1 MKRLAA
7 SLLAACM
14 LVACSDTVTQPNPAA
29 DGSILTT
36 AADAHAKGIIER
48 VTGSGH
54 FETQPPALNPGIWR
68 TFTMN
73 AKKKGDGSVTGYAQY
88 VYHPDEGED
97 EVFRGTISCFT
108 IIDNRVWIGGHQEG
122 VEPSDFAFQ
131 VEDNG
136 EGEGDPDG
144 VGLWIEAATFGYEAG
159 FAEMFCEETPEEL
172 DFGPFGVLPVD
183 VVLFPI
189 VEGNIQVKVK

>member
-7 SLLAACM
+7 SVLAVCM
-14 LVACSDTVTQPNPAA
+14 LVACSDTVTQPPAA
-29 DGSILTT
+29 DDLLAT
-36 AADAHAKGIIER
+36 AADSHAKGVVEM

-54 FETQPPALNPGIWR
+54 YETQPPALNPGIWR

-73 AKKKGDGSVTGYAQY
+73 AKKKGDGSVTGYAQH
-88 VYHPDEGED
+88 VYHPDEGEE

-108 IIDNRVWIGGHQEG
+108 IIGNRVWIGGHVEG
-122 VEPSDFAFQ
+122 NEPSDFVFQ
-131 VEDNG
+131 VVDNG
-136 EGEGDPDG
+136 VGDGDPDR
-144 VGLWIEAATFGYEAG
+144 VGLWIQAATFGYEAG
-159 FAEMFCEETPEEL
+159 FAEQFCDETPEEL
-172 DFGPFGVLPVD
+172 DFGPVGVLPVE

>member
-14 LVACSDTVTQPNPAA
+14 LVACSDTVTQPDPAA

-97 EVFRGTISCFT
+97 EVFRGTQIHEDGAQRPTQSLGCRYRQVRSRHSRHSTHVSSRCRPSRPATCCPFRARSVPSIRYRTLTIRCFRSRSRR
-108 IIDNRVWIGGHQEG
+108 IRV
-122 VEPSDFAFQ
+122 P
-131 VEDNG
+131 
-136 EGEGDPDG
+136 
-144 VGLWIEAATFGYEAG
+144 
-159 FAEMFCEETPEEL
+159 
-172 DFGPFGVLPVD
+172 
-183 VVLFPI
+183 
-189 VEGNIQVKVK
+189 